1 MKITKELT
9 PDSHIFIEKFT
20 IKEGK
25 RIIGKI
31 YKRVNGKF
39 AAEAKGLQSVSD
51 TFEQAM
57 KDICFLNDK
66 IYFVCPIRYANTT
79 NNL

>member
-1 MKITKELT
+1 MKTTKELT
-9 PDSHIFIEKFT
+9 PDNPIYVEKYT

-39 AAEAKGLQSVSD
+39 AAEAKGLQSVND

-66 IYFVCPIRYANTT
+66 IYFVNPIRYAK
-79 NNL
+79 